1 MRTCGMLVT
10 LMLTCT
16 PLASAGPVPL
26 RAEGR
31 NSSEDVDWARLYL
44 ERFYNLTQDRHPL
57 EGKLREMQRFFGLK
71 VTGRVDRATLSI
83 MKKPRCGVPEMA
95 DYSFFPGKPKW
106 TKKRLTY
113 SHQGAVASRMGS
125 ERQFGGL
132 LQVLTSSAY
141 YCPRIVRY
149 TADISKR
156 QVDRTVKT
164 ALRLWSK
171 VTPLKFIRINKG
183 EADIMIKFASCRH
196 GDDFPFDGPGGELAH
211 AFAPGK
217 GLLGDAHFDRDE
229 TWSLGQSGINLLLV
243 AAHEFGHSLGL
254 GHSQDKDAL
263 MYPTYSYRNTAGF
276 QLSRDDIAGIQSL
289 YGYLYFSD
297 RSQQSEYDFQKR
309 RITLEFC

>member
-1 MRTCGMLVT
+1 
-10 LMLTCT
+10 
-16 PLASAGPVPL
+16 
-26 RAEGR
+26 
-31 NSSEDVDWARLYL
+31 
-44 ERFYNLTQDRHPL
+44 
-57 EGKLREMQRFFGLK
+57 MQRFFGLK

-113 SHQGAVASRMGS
+113 
-125 ERQFGGL
+125 
-132 LQVLTSSAY
+132 
-141 YCPRIVRY
+141 RIVRY

-289 YGYLYFSD
+289 YGT
-297 RSQQSEYDFQKR
+297 R
-309 RITLEFC
+309 RTAHRLSKTASK